1 MSALADAEP
10 IEAVARPIEAVARPV
25 VAVALVA
32 ALALAFAVCPSLS
45 AEPPV
50 GITPVRPR

>member
-1 MSALADAEP
+1 MSALAEAEP
-10 IEAVARPIEAVARPV
+10 IEAVPLPV

-45 AEPPV
+45 AEPTAV
-50 GITPVRPR
+50 GVTPVLPR